1 MKSIFQ
7 EASSL
12 GDAIEKAWEAV
23 GSPEEFE
30 VKVLKHGENKFFGLF
45 CKTPFAV
52 CITASSDQNNNKNSS
67 LKKQDDDNCS
77 TLNTCFNEK
86 PSRYQPAAKSQPKPF
101 SGRKPTRQSSVSSQP
116 LPNSTFTESI
126 KNDEYSP
133 VLEVEADNWILSD
146 ALLAEDFLKEILEI
160 IGLKNFVLR
169 SNTEKNFLNLAIVC
183 LEGKEFLEKSF
194 FICIAP
200 LIVQMVKKSSGKTP
214 KGLRIVISHIE
225 E

>member
-30 VKVLKHGENKFFGLF
+30 VKVLKHGESNFFGLF
-45 CKTPFAV
+45 CKIPFAICV
-52 CITASSDQNNNKNSS
+52 TASSDQNSSKNSS

-86 PSRYQPAAKSQPKPF
+86 PSRYQPVAKPQPKSF
-101 SGRKPTRQSSVSSQP
+101 AVRKPNRPASVSSQP
-116 LPNSTFTESI
+116 LSNPTFIEPR
-126 KNDEYSP
+126 KNDEYSQT
-133 VLEVEADNWILSD
+133 LEVEADNWILSD
-146 ALLAEDFLKEILEI
+146 ALLAEDFLKEILET
-160 IGLKNFVLR
+160 IGLKDFVLR